1 MKILTTCL
9 IVILS
14 GATMLAQE
22 VPPEGPRGPRRF
34 RGQALHNHLQLTEE
48 QVTALRGNQ
57 RALRE
62 ATRPLMQQIREK
74 KRQLREEMNS
84 DAPNAGTIGQLN
96 VEIKDIMGQ
105 IKTLREESRA
115 SAVAN
120 LDGSQQAALEEL
132 QHALELQRMA
142 HQAVA
147 ANLVA
152 APEGS
157 FGMGGP
163 QRGQRG
169 MQGSKR
175 GPRAMMGPRARGR
188 GHGDGPAPETN

>member
-1 MKILTTCL
+1 MFQACAVRSHVDL
-9 IVILS
+9 
-14 GATMLAQE
+14 LAQE
-22 VPPEGPRGPRRF
+22 VPPEGPRGPRRL

-84 DAPNAGTIGQLN
+84 DAPNAGPIGQLN

-120 LDGSQQAALEEL
+120 LDGSQQAALEDLER
-132 QHALELQRMA
+132 ALELQRMA
-142 HQAVA
+142 QQAVA

-152 APEGS
+152 APKGS

-163 QRGQRG
+163 RR
-169 MQGSKR
+169 MQGAKR
-175 GPRAMMGPRARGR
+175 GSKAMMGPRARG
-188 GHGDGPAPETN
+188 HGRGPAPETN